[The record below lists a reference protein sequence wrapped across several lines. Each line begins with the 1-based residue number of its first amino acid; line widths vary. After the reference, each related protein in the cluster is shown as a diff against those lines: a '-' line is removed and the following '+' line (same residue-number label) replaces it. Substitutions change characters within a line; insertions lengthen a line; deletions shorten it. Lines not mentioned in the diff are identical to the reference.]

1 MADDDIQIT
10 ITEPYAGMMEE
21 LRDEHGD
28 EIDAH
33 IRDLIRDSIHESYQ
47 QTR

>member
-1 MADDDIQIT
+1 MTDDDIQIT
-10 ITEPYAGMMEE
+10 ITAPYSEMMQE

-33 IRDLIRDSIHESYQ
+33 IHDLIRDSIHESYK
-47 QTR
+47 QTH